1 MTSQPGEPGARV
13 PAIESALELSGLEI
27 TELHWERIQL
37 VLRIERTPGGNADL
51 HAGVLH
57 LRLVGGDTP
66 PLPSRPGGVG
76 SVRFNVFVG
85 HDQMPLDP
93 GRWEVV
99 LRRAGERNEWSAV
112 PAAGQLIIP
121 ESVREFV
128 SGGSTYRVSVGP
140 VDPDRALAIDISTW
154 VRTPLRLQGWSLR
167 PLVSWLRGVRR
178 RAWLRLFNLLISVLY
193 RLPKRRPMI
202 VFTSDSRVS
211 LGGNLKLVHDR
222 LVERGLDRTHRIAMI
237 LKPSIRARRTA
248 RDRIRLVWLFARA
261 RIIVLED
268 YQPAIYNLPRR
279 REQQI
284 IQLWHAWGAF
294 KTVGYSRIGKPGGP
308 SPYSRVHKNYT
319 YATASSTHEVP
330 FYAEAFGLPE
340 ERVVP
345 TGAPSMDDFLDQS
358 LQATRRQRAYEAVPA
373 ARDRTVILLAPTFRG
388 GGARR
393 AHYPVDLIDI
403 DAAYALCEQRDATLL
418 IRMHPFVR
426 DRVEIPPEYRD
437 RLVDASDLPV
447 ETNDLL
453 LITDLLVTDY
463 SSLVFEYSTL
473 GRPMLFFAYDLTEYV
488 ATRDFYEPYESFVP
502 GRIVRTFDELV
513 DAIGREDHQV
523 EKVAPFAA
531 RHMPAGEG
539 SATDRI
545 IDELILPS

>member
-1 MTSQPGEPGARV
+1 MPVTEP
-13 PAIESALELSGLEI
+13 ALEPSGLEI

-37 VLRIERTPGGNADL
+37 VLRVERAPGADADL
-51 HAGVLH
+51 HAGDLH
-57 LRLVGGDTP
+57 LRLVDGDTP
-66 PLPSRPGGVG
+66 SLPSRPVI
-76 SVRFNVFVG
+76 SDLTSEARMVRFNVFVG

-93 GRWEVV
+93 GRWEVA
-99 LRRAGERNEWSAV
+99 LRRAGDRNEWSAV
-112 PAAGQLIIP
+112 AAARQLIP
-121 ESVREFV
+121 ESVREFA
-128 SGGSTYRVSVGP
+128 SGSSTYRVSVAP
-140 VDPDRALAIDISTW
+140 VPGGALAIEISTW
-154 VRTPLRLQGWSLR
+154 VTSAIRQPAWSLL

-193 RLPKRRPMI
+193 RLPKRQPMI
-202 VFTSDSRVS
+202 VFTSDSRMS

-222 LVERGLDRTHRIAMI
+222 LVERGLDRANRIEMI
-237 LKPSIRARRTA
+237 LKPSIRTRRTA
-248 RDRIRLVWLFARA
+248 RDRIRLVWLLARA
-261 RIIVLED
+261 RVIVLED

-279 REQQI
+279 PEQRI

-340 ERVVP
+340 ERVIP
-345 TGAPSMDDFLDQS
+345 TGTPTMDDFLDQS

-393 AHYPVDLIDI
+393 AHYPVDLIDV
-403 DAAYALCEQRDATLL
+403 DAAYTLCEQRNATLL

-453 LITDLLVTDY
+453 LIADLLVTDY

-473 GRPMLFFAYDLTEYV
+473 GRPMLFFSYDLEEYV

-513 DAIGREDHQV
+513 DAIGRDDYQA

-531 RHMPAGEG
+531 RHMPAGAG

-545 IDELILPS
+545 IDQLILSP